1 MTALVTGLLAMS
13 VGAVVG
19 VGTHR
24 LNQRLGRGEEEATV
38 PPLPGEPFWAPVLDA
53 AALGFLFFR
62 YGVSPRSL
70 AAALLLVVLVQ
81 VFVFDTRHRLI
92 LNKVMYPS
100 IVVALLTCPINPL
113 LQADN
118 GFGKLD
124 SALLGAVVG
133 GGIFFVLVIF
143 SRGGV
148 GLGDA
153 KLTFLLGA
161 ALGFLPI
168 PTSPIIWALIYGI
181 IVGGVAAAFLLVSR
195 VRGMRDFIPY
205 GPFLCLGGAAAV
217 LLPCG
222 LLGPASC

>member
-1 MTALVTGLLAMS
+1 VTALVTGLLAMS

-38 PPLPGEPFWAPVLDA
+38 SPLPGEPFWAPVLDA

-113 LQADN
+113 LQARQRLW
-118 GFGKLD
+118 K
-124 SALLGAVVG
+124 
-133 GGIFFVLVIF
+133 
-143 SRGGV
+143 V
-148 GLGDA
+148 GLGPA
-153 KLTFLLGA
+153 RSGGRRRNLLR
-161 ALGFLPI
+161 LGHLQ
-168 PTSPIIWALIYGI
+168 
-181 IVGGVAAAFLLVSR
+181 SR
-195 VRGMRDFIPY
+195 RRRPR
-205 GPFLCLGGAAAV
+205 
-217 LLPCG
+217 
-222 LLGPASC
+222 